1 MLAGGLGWG
10 EMKDVVF
17 EQLDAVLS
25 GPRERY
31 DALMADR
38 DALDAILHSGA
49 ERARERARAVLGSVR
64 GAIGIG

>member
-1 MLAGGLGWG
+1 MGWG

-38 DALDAILHSGA
+38 GELDAILRSGA
-49 ERARERARAVLGSVR
+49 DRARERARGVLTSVR
-64 GAIGIG
+64 MAIGIA